1 MIVAN
6 IPENEKERL
15 QALLSYEM
23 LDTGPEVQFE
33 EITRLAAEYCDTPVA
48 LVSLIDESRQWF
60 KSKYGIDESETHR
73 DFAFCSHAIL
83 GKETMVVNDTFTD
96 ARFIKNPLVTN
107 PPNIRFYAGTPLTTP
122 DGYNIGTLC
131 VIDRKARTLNE
142 KQKFAL
148 EIMARIVMKELE
160 LRKSLIEQTKIE
172 QQLREAKKAA
182 ESASAA
188 KSEFLSIMSH
198 EIRTPLNAIAG
209 ISYLLLE
216 DEHKPEQLEN
226 LSTLKISTE
235 SLLNLVND
243 LLDFSKIEAG
253 KLALEKTT
261 FSLFELME
269 NTVKILSIKASN
281 KGIELNLNY
290 DSDLPIMFIGDPTRI
305 SQIITNLLSNALKFT
320 NKGEVIL
327 TLKQIETS
335 GSKAKIQFSVKDTG
349 IGLTRQQGERIF
361 ESFTQAEGETTR
373 KYGGTGLGLSI
384 TKKLINMMGSEI
396 YVESEVGQ
404 GSNFFF
410 TLDLE
415 IDNQKQIP
423 HYVAPK
429 IEPYLLTGIKL
440 LLVEDNEINTLIM
453 KKFMTKW
460 GIEPDIASNG
470 IEAIDLVK
478 SKNYDIIVMDL
489 QMPEIDGYE
498 ATRVIRKMETH
509 NAKIPIITLTASSE
523 SDVMEGIIDAGMN
536 DVVTKPFN
544 PATLKEKIQYHL
556 SQSKNGA

>member
-83 GKETMVVNDTFTD
+83 GKETMVVNDTLTD